1 MLRVPADE
9 PTHPHPVRFWWFKR
23 LMALG
28 LALVL
33 VLTVVRLAWGRQM
46 AGRLATAE
54 AAVRERGGATS
65 VAELNQPSGIPPASN
80 AATYLKT
87 ALTALRP
94 IYGPSSSNLYWAEYP
109 PYSPAWHKLAAA
121 AFTANQP
128 AFAKARAARPFARA
142 DWGLSYV
149 NPLLSPPTTTL
160 NTTRELANQLAD
172 AALYQHVQANDAA
185 AVEHARDALHL
196 ARSLDQ
202 ETTLIHHLVAEGI
215 EAVALQRLIVIAPGM
230 RIIPGDDVPA
240 GAAVPSG
247 AATRGQIEAIIRDL
261 LEAPAPGESTAATLH
276 GAEAVLV
283 RDTLRWAT
291 RSNWAI
297 TPAIDGL
304 EHKVLAGADAYAR
317 AATQPSAA
325 LASAAMPDPPA
336 GGNAVLTRATG
347 PRGRVGSSNGVLA
360 NWFGDISVN
369 YSRVI
374 EHDMRILTER
384 RMAAVSLAAQ
394 LYRVD
399 HAGRWPRKLDELV
412 PTYLPAVPR
421 DPFRADDGP
430 LSYLVAKN
438 SADGAERP
446 MVYTVSTDGIDE
458 TPPDGST
465 VPPEPIYS
473 WTSSRTPGRPNAAD
487 QWRDLSRFVPP
498 KSAISTDEDGD
509 GVPDDEEQNGAT
521 TAPAGEDAAT
531 RPAGDVPHTS
541 TRD

>member
-1 MLRVPADE
+1 
-9 PTHPHPVRFWWFKR
+9 
-23 LMALG
+23 MA
-28 LALVL
+28 
-33 VLTVVRLAWGRQM
+33 RQ
-46 AGRLATAE
+46 LATAE

-65 VAELNQPSGIPPASN
+65 VAELNQPSGIPPAVN
-80 AATYLKT
+80 AATYLNSAMT
-87 ALTALRP
+87 SLRP
-94 IYGPSSSNLYWAEYP
+94 VYGPSSSALYWAEYP

-128 AFAKARAARPFARA
+128 AFAQARAARPFARA
-142 DWGLSYV
+142 DWGLGYA

-185 AVEHARDALHL
+185 AVEHARDVLHL

-215 EAVALQRLIVIAPGM
+215 EAVALQRLMVIAPGL
-230 RIIPGDDVPA
+230 RIISGDDLSA
-240 GAAVPSG
+240 GAAAPSG
-247 AATRGQIEAIIRDL
+247 AATRGQVEAVIRDL
-261 LEAPAPGESTAATLH
+261 LDAPRPGESTAATLH

-291 RSNWAI
+291 RSNWVI
-297 TPAIDGL
+297 MPAIGGL
-304 EHKVLAGADAYAR
+304 EQQVLAGAEAYAH

-336 GGNAVLTRATG
+336 GGNAVITRAAG
-347 PRGRVGSSNGVLA
+347 PRGRVGSPDGVLA
-360 NWFGDISVN
+360 TWFGDISAN

-374 EHDMRILTER
+374 EQDMRILAER

-399 HAGRWPRKLDELV
+399 HAGRWPRTLGELV

-421 DPFRADDGP
+421 DPFRGDGGP

-438 SADGAERP
+438 TADGAERP
-446 MVYTVSTDGIDE
+446 MVYSVSSDGVDE
-458 TPPDGST
+458 TAPNGST
-465 VPPEPIYS
+465 LPPEPIYS
-473 WTSSRTPGRPNAAD
+473 WTSSRVPGRSDAPD

-498 KSAISTDEDGD
+498 KPAIAIDQDGD
-509 GVPDDEEQNGAT
+509 GIPDGEQQNGAT
-521 TAPAGEDAAT
+521 TAPVGGDATT
-531 RPAGDVPHTS
+531 RSAGDAQRNS